1 MAEYT
6 NMSRGV
12 RIVAVTKGKETSH
25 VSLAPGET
33 KDLDGVDTSSRY
45 FKGLL
50 AAKELIEG
58 KPDDPAP
65 KNAAGFKRKIDDL
78 TAKVEELT
86 SENTDLKVKV
96 EELTKV
102 AEASKTL
109 GE

>member
-12 RIVAVTKGKETSH
+12 RIVAVTKGKETVH

-33 KDLDGVDTSSRY
+33 KDLDGVDPSSRY

-58 KPDDPAP
+58 KPDDPLP
-65 KNAAGFKRKIDDL
+65 KNAAGFKKKIDDL
-78 TAKVEELT
+78 MAKVEDLT
-86 SENTDLKVKV
+86 SENTDLKAKV
-96 EELTKV
+96 EDLTK
-102 AEASKTL
+102 AASAAKAS
-109 GE
+109 EE